1 VAQSA
6 RNRLAQLAPAGC
18 AIGDGA
24 TPEELDLLEDHV
36 LAETRA
42 AAGVG
47 PDEELAVMV
56 RDGSGRVVA
65 GISGWTWGGCAELA
79 HMWVDPQVRN
89 RGLGSALMA
98 AAEEEAVHRGCDLVV
113 LLTHDVQAAGYYERL
128 GYETVA
134 VVSGYPRGSA
144 ARWFRKQL
152 GHGGARDAPG
162 SG

>member
-1 VAQSA
+1 MAQRA
-6 RNRLAQLAPAGC
+6 RDRLAQLAPAGC

-24 TPEELDLLEDHV
+24 TAEELDLLEDHV
-36 LAETRA
+36 LEETRA

-65 GISGWTWGGCAELA
+65 GISGWTWGGCCELA

-89 RGLGSALMA
+89 GGLGSALMA
-98 AAEEEAVHRGCDLVV
+98 AAEEEAARRGCDLVV

-134 VVSGYPRGSA
+134 VVPGYPRGSA
-144 ARWFRKQL
+144 AGWFRKQL
-152 GHGGARDAPG
+152 GPRDGQEAPG